1 MVFGSLRKGVFFLL
15 GLSIHEIDAKTNK
28 ARLFGFLLVDA
39 WNMRAFWRMDGRL
52 QHIHY
57 KRLNGWMAG
66 SRAVKGSKEAFLG
79 L

>member
-1 MVFGSLRKGVFFLL
+1 MLKQQGAAVRVSFGRCL
-15 GLSIHEIDAKTNK
+15 EYA
-28 ARLFGFLLVDA
+28 GFLG
-39 WNMRAFWRMDGRL
+39 RDGRL

>member
-1 MVFGSLRKGVFFLL
+1 MLKQTRRGSSVSFGRCLEYAGFF
-15 GLSIHEIDAKTNK
+15 GGGWAVAD
-28 ARLFGFLLVDA
+28 
-39 WNMRAFWRMDGRL
+39 
-52 QHIHY
+52 IHY